1 MRLSVQLAAA
11 ALIASVTGCGQSRS
25 NAVDAKPHAAVASG
39 DPATHRADRLGIGFD
54 LKEKLNDVAMQANG
68 YPSPGSRN
76 YRPPRSERMDG
87 DDEAHVDP
95 APDPRPPGDPTR
107 PTTDLSAY
115 R

>member
-1 MRLSVQLAAA
+1 MRLSAQLAAA
-11 ALIASVTGCGQSRS
+11 ALFASLTGCGQSPS
-25 NAVDAKPHAAVASG
+25 NVVDAKPHAAAASRQA
-39 DPATHRADRLGIGFD
+39 ATHRTDGLGVGFD
-54 LKEKLNDVAMQANG
+54 LKQKLNDVATRANG

-76 YRPPRSERMDG
+76 YRAPQGERMEG